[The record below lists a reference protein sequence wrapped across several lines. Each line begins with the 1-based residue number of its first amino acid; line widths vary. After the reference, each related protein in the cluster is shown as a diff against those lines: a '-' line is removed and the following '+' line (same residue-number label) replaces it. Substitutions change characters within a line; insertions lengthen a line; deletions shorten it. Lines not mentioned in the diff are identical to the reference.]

1 MRDDVVRSFWHGDNL
16 NPYQLAGLRSF
27 VARGYSVEVFS
38 YQKLEL
44 PSWLILRDA
53 NDIWRTDEVLRYAD
67 GPGRGSP
74 SLHSNRFRY
83 ATLHQ
88 LGGWWI
94 DMDMVL
100 LQAVLPKEEFFFA
113 SQDNIFAVGAL
124 KFPRRHPLMEEAV
137 NRFDPGRGNYQ
148 WGQTGPRLFSELVE
162 KFGLEGR
169 GQSSSSAYPVHWS
182 NVFALFDPAQREEIE
197 KISSQSVFTHLSN
210 EIWRRCGVPTVL
222 APPRG
227 SWLEEL
233 LEQYDMLNLFPA
245 SMSISDVRRW
255 FENWE
260 AGRKHLEDARS
271 RANELE
277 VALRQLEQRNLELNS
292 TYQRI
297 VHLEQSTSWRITEPI
312 RRILKT
318 TRNSESSD

>member
-53 NDIWRTDEVLRYAD
+53 NDIWRTAEVLRYAD
-67 GPGRGSP
+67 GAGQGSP

-100 LQAVLPKEEFFFA
+100 LQAVLPAEDFFFA
-113 SQDNIFAVGAL
+113 PQDDMFAVGAL
-124 KFPRRHPLMEEAV
+124 KFPLKHPLMEEAV
-137 NRFDPGRGNYQ
+137 SRFDPGRKNYH
-148 WGQTGPRLFSELVE
+148 WGQTGPRLFNELVE
-162 KFGLEGR
+162 TFGLEKW
-169 GQSSSSAYPVHWS
+169 GQSSSSTYPVHWS
-182 NVFALFDPAQREEIE
+182 NVFALFDPDQREDVE
-197 KISSQSVFTHLSN
+197 KISSQSIFTHLSN
-210 EIWRRCGVPTVL
+210 EIWRRCGVPTGL

-227 SWLEEL
+227 SWLEGL

-260 AGRKHLEDARS
+260 AGRKHQEDAIN
-271 RANELE
+271 RASELE
-277 VALRQLEQRNLELNS
+277 VALRQLDQRNLELNGA
-292 TYQRI
+292 YQRI
-297 VHLEQSTSWRITEPI
+297 ADFEQSTSWRLTEPI
-312 RRILKT
+312 RRISKI
-318 TRNSESSD
+318 TRKLRE